1 MLVPSS
7 NTVLEPVTSKLLPP
21 DGSVTA
27 HVSRLRVVT
36 ISDAEPS
43 REQFDLGRV
52 LAEAELLG
60 DAEVDLILWNG
71 TAAGWLGSRWDR
83 DLVAAVEKHTAI
95 PAVTAVMAID
105 AALERLGARRIGL
118 VTPYIETLE
127 RRIIANYGDAGI
139 EVAAA
144 ERLDLTRNTD
154 FADVS
159 PAAVAAMVRR
169 VAGAAPDAV
178 VILCTNLAGS
188 SIAEETARELGIP
201 VLDSVRSA
209 VEHCLARLKNG

>member
-7 NTVLEPVTSKLLPP
+7 NTVLEPETWRLLPA

-43 REQFDLGRV
+43 RDQFDLGRV
-52 LAEAELLG
+52 LAAAELLA

-71 TAAGWLGSRWDR
+71 TSASWLGARWDR
-83 DLVAAVEKHTAI
+83 DLVEAVETHTGIATL
-95 PAVTAVMAID
+95 TAVMAID
-105 AALERLGARRIGL
+105 AAFRRLGARRIGL
-118 VTPYIETLE
+118 VTPYIEPLE
-127 RRIIANYGDAGI
+127 RRIVANYRDAGI
-139 EVAAA
+139 EVIAT

-154 FADVS
+154 FAAIAPD
-159 PAAVAAMVRR
+159 AIAGMVRR
-169 VAGAAPDAV
+169 VAAAAPDAI

-188 SIAEETARELGIP
+188 SIAEDMSRTLQIP

-209 VEHCLARLKNG
+209 VAHCLARLSR